1 MSLKE
6 SQENVV
12 DYIYFFL
19 QCKSI
24 LLFWL
29 YFIFSKLLFFIK
41 FFIKSI
47 RYMKVS
53 QELSNTAFKFS
64 IV

>member
-47 RYMKVS
+47 RYMKV
-53 QELSNTAFKFS
+53 
-64 IV
+64 